1 MTLKVKHVSIVQY
14 QGEHGW
20 QPRNYTGLC
29 EKLLAKSQTVV
40 RKIFSISL
48 KFQRCFVKYAQS
60 KRTLL
65 QAGFFL
71 VQYAH
76 LWQQHLDNLVHL
88 FSVGK
93 LKVIYLE
100 NFSLFWGN

>member
-1 MTLKVKHVSIVQY
+1 MDGNHETTQDYARNYWQKVKPWYVKFIVYILSI
-14 QGEHGW
+14 
-20 QPRNYTGLC
+20 
-29 EKLLAKSQTVV
+29 LLISQMLFCQT
-40 RKIFSISL
+40 RKIIFKKAKI
-48 KFQRCFVKYAQS
+48 KNF
-60 KRTLL
+60 LL

-93 LKVIYLE
+93 LKVLST
-100 NFSLFWGN
+100 NLLFFGRT